1 MYVCVCAFSF
11 SHLYYFLNFLFK
23 FYHIFQ
29 TVISNVLSNAKEI
42 LKMLVTMTGYMT
54 NTISMCQE
62 LVASNTA
69 VRLSSASAGSKYGDI
84 GCTVVSFTAAPL
96 NF

>member
-1 MYVCVCAFSF
+1 MEKFTICEIISSYNSIYIYKFLTYILIFFSF
-11 SHLYYFLNFLFK
+11 FVYIYYL
-23 FYHIFQ
+23 FQ
-29 TVISNVLSNAKEI
+29 TVISNVLNNAKEI

-69 VRLSSASAGSKYGDI
+69 VRLSSASAGSKE
-84 GCTVVSFTAAPL
+84 
-96 NF
+96 

>member
-1 MYVCVCAFSF
+1 MYKFF
-11 SHLYYFLNFLFK
+11 NLYTNFLI
-23 FYHIFQ
+23 YIYYLFQ
-29 TVISNVLSNAKEI
+29 TVISNVLNNAKEI

-69 VRLSSASAGSKYGDI
+69 VRLSTSSAGSKE
-84 GCTVVSFTAAPL
+84 
-96 NF
+96 